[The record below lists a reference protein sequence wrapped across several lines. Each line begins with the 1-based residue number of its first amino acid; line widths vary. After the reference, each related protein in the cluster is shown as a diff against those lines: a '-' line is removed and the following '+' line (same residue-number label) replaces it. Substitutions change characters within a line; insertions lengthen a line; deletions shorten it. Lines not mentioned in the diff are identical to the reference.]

1 MTITATT
8 TYHPVEP
15 LIRDLRDYIHR
26 DRDRTTA
33 FHTAIN
39 TALYPH
45 NGGAPEMA
53 REGIRSLDDFLCFAD
68 ALLRWVP
75 RVTTTGDE
83 LLNKIVVFYW
93 VIDQPALRGWQTPFQ
108 PATSAADLTWLSY
121 WLVCFARQQ
130 GQFLHSRESAASLY
144 TFYLNER
151 YNNEAGGWEE
161 PAGGWRSFNHWFG
174 RRWKDVDAVRPVAA
188 PGDGA
193 VVVCVADA
201 VVEGWSTLTRAGEV
215 MVPPT
220 TTMTTAM
227 VDCKSVVW
235 PVDRLL
241 QGISGAREVFG
252 GGSFVHACLG
262 PADYHRQHA
271 PVSGRIVQ
279 VRNIQ
284 DQVYLQIAKKKEG
297 RGLRPDRGLRRDAK
311 EEVRRDR
318 MPCKGPRILDAP
330 DNAGC
335 QWCQTRGVI
344 VIQTEDFGRVAVVL
358 IGMAQI
364 SSVVMTVHEG
374 QWVRKGDEISY
385 FQFGGSDVVMV
396 FENPVRFRE
405 DLLPGISRLNVR
417 EELAVFK

>member
-15 LIRDLRDYIHR
+15 LIRDR
-26 DRDRTTA
+26 DR
-33 FHTAIN
+33 TAIN

-45 NGGAPEMA
+45 NGGAHEMA

-75 RVTTTGDE
+75 RVTIMGDE

-93 VIDQPALRGWQTPFQ
+93 PT
-108 PATSAADLTWLSY
+108 TSAADLTWLSY

-144 TFYLNER
+144 TFYLNEH
-151 YNNEAGGWEE
+151 YNSEAGGWEE

-188 PGDGA
+188 PGEEP
-193 VVVCVADA
+193 VVVCAADA

-220 TTMTTAM
+220 TTMVTAAM

-235 PVDRLL
+235 PIDRLL
-241 QGISGAREVFG
+241 QGISRAREVFG

-271 PVSGRIVQ
+271 PVSGRILQ

-385 FQFGGSDVVMV
+385 
-396 FENPVRFRE
+396 PVW
-405 DLLPGISRLNVR
+405 GIGRGHGL
-417 EELAVFK
+417 